1 MRIFNTGVAATCRLG
16 LAIGLFAFAA
26 MALAAPSMAQAE
38 DGPFGLKLAGS
49 FGADGFDRSR
59 YVPPLTHFAINET
72 PFITTEL
79 RPIYVHQNI
88 PNGFVTQGGNVDAV
102 ALQGRLA
109 ITERLGF
116 IATTDG
122 YADIDFDA
130 TLPDTNGF
138 LDITAGLK
146 YAVHFDPAA
155 GEIVT
160 LGLRYTAP
168 TGNIETA
175 NIDLTGRG
183 KGFVN
188 PFVSAAKTWE
198 RVQVQGAA
206 GAQVALSDANWSYF
220 HLNGHINFQVAER
233 VFPFIEV
240 NALLPYDGGNQF
252 AKGTPVLSEVT
263 GGDILDLGAPDPDDT
278 VTLGGGLRFRLN
290 DNMLVGAGAEANVL
304 DDDNSVLDW
313 RITAD
318 MVIHF

>member
-1 MRIFNTGVAATCRLG
+1 MRTFNTSDATTRWPS
-16 LAIGLFAFAA
+16 LAIGLL
-26 MALAAPSMAQAE
+26 ALATVALAGAPMAQAE
-38 DGPFGLKLAGS
+38 DGPFGLKLSGS
-49 FGADGFDRSR
+49 FGPGGFDRNR
-59 YVPPLTHFAINET
+59 YVPPLTHFAIDET

-79 RPIYVHQNI
+79 RPIYAHQNI

-109 ITERLGF
+109 ITERLGL

-122 YADIDFDA
+122 YADVDFDA

-146 YAVHFDPAA
+146 YAVHFDPTA

-160 LGLRYTAP
+160 FGLRYTAP
-168 TGNIETA
+168 TGDLETA
-175 NIDLTGRG
+175 GIDLTGRG
-183 KGFVN
+183 KGFIN
-188 PFVSAAKTWE
+188 PFVTAAKTWE
-198 RVQVQGAA
+198 RVQVQGAG
-206 GAQVALSDANWSYF
+206 GAQIALSDANWSYV
-220 HLNGHINFQVAER
+220 HLNGHVNYQVAER
-233 VFPFIEV
+233 LFPFIEV

-290 DNMLVGAGAEANVL
+290 DNMLIGAGAEANVL
-304 DDDNSVLDW
+304 DDDNSVFDW

>member
-1 MRIFNTGVAATCRLG
+1 MRIFNTLGASTRRPGRVMGLLVSAT
-16 LAIGLFAFAA
+16 
-26 MALAAPSMAQAE
+26 MALTAPSIAAAE

-49 FGADGFDRSR
+49 FGAGGFDRGR

-72 PFITTEL
+72 PFNTTEL

-122 YADIDFDA
+122 YADVDFDA

-138 LDITAGLK
+138 LDVTAGLK

-168 TGNIETA
+168 VGTLETA
-175 NIDLTGRG
+175 GIDLTGRG

-188 PFVSAAKTWE
+188 PFVTAAKTWE
-198 RVQVQGAA
+198 HVQVQGSA
-206 GAQVALSDANWSYF
+206 GAQVALSDANWSYV
-220 HLNGHINFQVAER
+220 HLSGHVNYQVAER
-233 VFPFIEV
+233 LFPFIEV

-290 DNMLVGAGAEANVL
+290 DNMILGAGAEANVL
-304 DDDNSVLDW
+304 DDDNSVFDW